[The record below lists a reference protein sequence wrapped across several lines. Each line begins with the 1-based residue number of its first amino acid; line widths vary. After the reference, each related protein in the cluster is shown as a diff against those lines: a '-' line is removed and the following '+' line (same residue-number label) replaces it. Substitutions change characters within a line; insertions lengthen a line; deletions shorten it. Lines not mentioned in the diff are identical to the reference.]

1 MKLRALEISEV
12 NSYIKRVLTN
22 DAILYNLKVKG
33 EISNF
38 KVHSSGNVYLSL
50 KDEKSK
56 INCVIFKSNY
66 NKDLQVDNGSKVIA
80 HGYISLYERDGS
92 YQLYI
97 NDIEIEGL
105 GDLYIEFN
113 KLKEQ
118 LSKEGLFDVKY
129 KKTIPKIPKS
139 IGVITSETGAVIRD
153 IINVIKRR
161 YPKVNIKLYP
171 VKVQGQ
177 QSKYDICEGIKF
189 FNKEK
194 NVDTIIVGRGGGSIE
209 ELWSFNEE
217 MVAREVFN
225 SKIPIISAVGHETDV
240 TIADYVSDLRAPTP
254 SAAAELAV
262 WDYRIFENRIS
273 EYRFKIERQMAQ
285 RISYKRMQ
293 LLNYQTKLKY
303 MHPGNKIREQRQRYV
318 DMYDRMCMLM
328 EQKILKS
335 RHRLAICI
343 ERMNGLSPLGKLNQG
358 YSYVEA
364 ETGQGKQVVKSITQ
378 VKKDDQ
384 LSVYVTDGMIRVT
397 VDDAKEVTYGENKIN
412 R

>member
-66 NKDLQVDNGSKVIA
+66 NKNLNLDNGSKVIA
-80 HGYISLYERDGS
+80 NGYISLYERDGS

-105 GDLYIEFN
+105 GNLYIEFN
-113 KLKEQ
+113 KLKDK
-118 LSKEGLFDVKY
+118 LYKEGLFDIKY
-129 KKTIPKIPKS
+129 KKPIPTIPKS
-139 IGVITSETGAVIRD
+139 IGVITSSTGAVIRD

-171 VKVQGQ
+171 VNVQGN

-189 FNKEK
+189 FNEQN

-217 MVAREVFN
+217 IVAREVFN
-225 SKIPIISAVGHETDV
+225 SKIPIISAVGHETDF
-240 TIADYVSDLRAPTP
+240 TICDFVADMRAPTP
-254 SAAAELAV
+254 SAAAEIATPNLIDLEYKLDNIKNRLNKSV
-262 WDYRIFENRIS
+262 MNQVNLDKNRVDYIFEKINNHLKLYTIKDKITQIDKIYDKINFEINSAIS
-273 EYRFKIERQMAQ
+273 IESER
-285 RISYKRMQ
+285 
-293 LLNYQTKLKY
+293 LKNT
-303 MHPGNKIREQRQRYV
+303 GV
-318 DMYDRMCMLM
+318 
-328 EQKILKS
+328 IL
-335 RHRLAICI
+335 H
-343 ERMNGLSPLGKLNQG
+343 NLSPLATLNRG
-358 YSYVEA
+358 YSIVQKNNEIIN
-364 ETGQGKQVVKSITQ
+364 SINQ
-378 VKKDDQ
+378 INLKDNVDIR
-384 LSVYVTDGMIRVT
+384 LKDGNIKCSI
-397 VDDAKEVTYGENKIN
+397 DSIEDKEV
-412 R
+412 